1 MNVAH
6 ERVEYAFGSV
16 TRTDLAR
23 RLREGSVLGELIRCT
38 LERAVTQWLND
49 LEYASRSPATIRFYE
64 SNLRHL
70 VDRYPRIEVCDLDGD
85 SIRAF
90 FASRDLTRTYSLH
103 AHYRS
108 FRAFFRWA
116 ADHDYCAVS
125 PLQGFPAPALPQRIK
140 PTLTA
145 QEIRRMLQTQSRQTF
160 LGRRNR
166 IMVMVLCDTGMR
178 IAELERLTLD
188 DVDTRNRL
196 VRIRRGKGNKER
208 VVRLSERTVKEIRV
222 YLGLDTHPA
231 DRGIHRGSSDQLFLS
246 EERRPLTYHGFREA
260 LITMAKLAGVT
271 KSCSPHVFRH
281 TWARMTLAA
290 GVDSRY
296 VQTLGG
302 WASLDMV
309 ARYTKDQQ
317 AEDALRAQSAHL
329 VVDRLL

>member
-6 ERVEYAFGSV
+6 ERIDFEFGAV
-16 TRTDLAR
+16 TRTDLQR
-23 RLREGSVLGELIRCT
+23 RVRGESVLGELIRCT
-38 LERAVTQWLND
+38 LERAVSNYLND
-49 LEYASRSPATIRFYE
+49 LEYASRSPRTIRFYE
-64 SNLRHL
+64 ENLTHL
-70 VDRYPRIEVCDLDGD
+70 VDRLPRIEVLDVAPD
-85 SIRAF
+85 DIRGF
-90 FASRDLTRTYSLH
+90 FASRNLSKTHALH

-108 FRAFFRWA
+108 FRAFFNWCVKQ
-116 ADHDYCAVS
+116 DYCARS
-125 PLQGFPAPALPQRIK
+125 PMEGFSPPTIPQRIK
-140 PTLTA
+140 PTLTG

-166 IMVMVLCDTGMR
+166 VMVMLLCDTGVR
-178 IAELERLTLD
+178 VAELLRLTLD
-188 DVDTRNRL
+188 DVDLRNRI
-196 VRIRRGKGNKER
+196 VRIRKGKGNKER
-208 VVRLSERTVKEIRV
+208 VVSLSERTVKEIRV
-222 YLGLDTHPA
+222 YLGLDTHPG
-231 DRGIHRGSSDQLFLS
+231 DRGVHRGSSDQLFLS
-246 EERRPLTYHGFREA
+246 EERRPLTYHGVREA

-271 KSCSPHVFRH
+271 KAVSPHVFRH

-317 AEDALRAQSAHL
+317 AEDALRAQRAHL